1 MPHVAGPLQGV
12 RHGLRPVVEAV
23 LDTRGQDVADP
34 LAQRGLVPLVDDVAT
49 QGQRQA
55 VILAAPPD
63 SEVFTHHQA
72 FVGVGQLAFVDDE
85 SDIGHTR
92 LHGLENLIKGHH
104 H

>member
-1 MPHVAGPLQGV
+1 MPHVAGPLQRM
-12 RHGLRPVVEAV
+12 RHRLGPVVEAV